1 MRITRLSPKKRA
13 GKGTTPLECPATL
26 GVYETMSDHM
36 LRALVLSLEEKN
48 NGCPL
53 TLILSSAVVV
63 GIAVKRERFLE
74 ELGDLAKSTSRP
86 ILMTLARDVKEIPE
100 AAGEV
105 VHLLSGV
112 VISGGQAVDSALTS
126 PDRHTINERPA
137 DARARRR
144 RAAVAR
150 GERVRGGAIAGHRS
164 SCALTTAAS
173 ATPRA
178 TRRQRVRRFPAL
190 DAMPIG

>member
-1 MRITRLSPKKRA
+1 MRLPV
-13 GKGTTPLECPATL
+13 L
-26 GVYETMSDHM
+26 GVYETMSDPM

-48 NGCPL
+48 EGCPL

-86 ILMTLARDVKEIPE
+86 ILMELARNAKEAPE
-100 AAGEV
+100 TAGEV

-126 PDRHTINERPA
+126 PDRHTINERRPPM
-137 DARARRR
+137 
-144 RAAVAR
+144 
-150 GERVRGGAIAGHRS
+150 RVRVADVQAWHVGNVFEEAR
-164 SCALTTAAS
+164 
-173 ATPRA
+173 
-178 TRRQRVRRFPAL
+178 
-190 DAMPIG
+190 